1 MRRLLVLLAVSLLA
15 LTACDSGGSGDTGD
29 SGEAVETTEVDADA
43 DDSDDSAGSA
53 DSGDDGGEASAVE
66 AGLLDEADLP
76 AEEGWSST
84 PPSEE
89 TDDFEEV
96 AGELPQCEGFTAFEE
111 LEDEA
116 ELVLDSDDFTREPA
130 DQASNEIR
138 LFDGEAAAAEAFET
152 LGGADA
158 LADCVAAVF
167 PLVVEESG
175 GDLPPDAE
183 VSVTDAAAEEPVDLG
198 DDVAGVQATI
208 RVSSESAG
216 LEIVL
221 VADLDAVRVG
231 PAIDLFVFTS
241 LGGPLEEAPE
251 LVRASVERLEAALS

>member
-1 MRRLLVLLAVSLLA
+1 MRRLLVLLAVCLLA
-15 LTACDSGGSGDTGD
+15 LAACGSDDSGDGADAGD
-29 SGEAVETTEVDADA
+29 SGEAAETTEVDADA
-43 DDSDDSAGSA
+43 DDS
-53 DSGDDGGEASAVE
+53 GDERDEQSAVE
-66 AGLLDEADLP
+66 SGLLSEEDLP
-76 AEEGWSST
+76 ADEGWSST
-84 PPSEE
+84 PPSED
-89 TDDFEEV
+89 TDDFEDV
-96 AGELPQCEGFTAFEE
+96 AGELPQCEGFAAFEE

-116 ELVLDSDDFTREPA
+116 EVVLDSDDFTREPA

-138 LFDGEAAAAEAFET
+138 LFDGERAAAEAFET
-152 LGGADA
+152 LGGAEA
-158 LADCVAAVF
+158 LADCIAAAF

-183 VSVTDAAAEEPVDLG
+183 VSVTDAAAEDPVDLG

-208 RVSSESAG
+208 QVSSESAG
-216 LEIVL
+216 LEVVL

-251 LVRASVERLEAALS
+251 LVRASVERLEAAFS